1 MNDEINEEMNDEQ
14 QSVEPEVEVV
24 ADEPTKKINVDIG
37 GWLKYGWELFTADVL
52 KYIVSA
58 LIVSVISVV
67 TCGILAGP
75 MLVGFFKCILKKTR
89 GDDFEYG
96 DLFDGVSTQ
105 FLPAFLLMVVASA
118 SVFIASVILTFIPII
133 GQLATFIISSS
144 VALIANYMY
153 LQMAEMDETV
163 EVGKLVDMAKASFNR
178 MKSEYIMFMV
188 WALVIYI
195 IGMIGAVIC
204 LIGVLFTW
212 PISLIA
218 VTKSYFDVIKTGDEV
233 TVVAEEVVEENI

>member
-1 MNDEINEEMNDEQ
+1 MNDEINDEQ
-14 QSVEPEVEVV
+14 QSVEPEVEIV

-37 GWLKYGWELFTADVL
+37 GWLKYGWELFSADIL
-52 KYIVSA
+52 KYILSA

-75 MLVGFFKCILKKTR
+75 MLVGFFKCVLKKTR
-89 GDDFEYG
+89 DEDFEYG
-96 DLFDGVSTQ
+96 DLFDGVQSQ
-105 FLPAFLLMVVASA
+105 FLPSFLLMLITA
-118 SVFIASVILTFIPII
+118 VFVFVASVILALVPII
-133 GQLATFIISSS
+133 GQLATFIVSSS

-178 MKSEYIMFMV
+178 MKEEYIMFMV

-195 IGMIGAVIC
+195 IGMIGVIIC
-204 LIGVLFTW
+204 VVGVLFTW

-218 VTKSYFDVIKTGDEV
+218 VTKSYFDVIKSEDEV